1 MILKT
6 ANLLKQKMN
15 RIIIWLASIVLSG
28 AGSYIFKGCETKDKI
43 KELEH
48 NSEVVNT
55 LLEKSLTAFND
66 TVNTLNHNL
75 RLTKLD
81 NMRLYQ
87 LDSANKFFIREKE
100 KVLFDVRN
108 LYLDAM
114 KRIADLNYQV
124 AALEAWKEDAKDGV
138 IITPPDTVKVKKRWF
153 KPGYK
158 IVN

>member
-1 MILKT
+1 
-6 ANLLKQKMN
+6 MN
-15 RIIIWLASIVLSG
+15 RIIIWLASILLSG

-48 NSEVVNT
+48 NNQVLNT

-66 TVNTLNHNL
+66 SVNTLNHNL

-87 LDSANKFFIREKE
+87 LDSANKFFIAGKE
-100 KVLFDVRN
+100 KVLFDMRN
-108 LYLDAM
+108 LYLDAG
-114 KRIADLNYQV
+114 KRIDDLNYQL
-124 AALEAWKEDAKDGV
+124 AACETWKQDAADG
-138 IITPPDTVKVKKRWF
+138 IIIQRDTVMVKKKLF
-153 KPGYK
+153 GGYK